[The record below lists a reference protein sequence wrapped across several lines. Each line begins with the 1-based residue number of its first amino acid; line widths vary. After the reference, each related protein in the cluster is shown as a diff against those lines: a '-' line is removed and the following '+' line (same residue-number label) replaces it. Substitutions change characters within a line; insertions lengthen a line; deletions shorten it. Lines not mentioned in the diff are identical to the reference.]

1 MITDLGNGRAA
12 GQAGSIPTPSCIR
25 ARQVTAAPAVPPVQR
40 PMPAGAVQISLAGG
54 DSGRVTA
61 RSALYAAL
69 SGIRLGGRD
78 RQFLAKL
85 VHWDKRNAASVA
97 ALIWRARE
105 AGRQEAALTPR
116 QLEVVLAAL
125 SDAAI
130 YRAAGS
136 AAAACW
142 DCENVPA
149 GRCAEHAKDN
159 DRAKAYAEVAAVLS
173 GAALPSAGQDGLPQ
187 PRDLA
192 GYRHRAPVAS

>member
-1 MITDLGNGRAA
+1 
-12 GQAGSIPTPSCIR
+12 
-25 ARQVTAAPAVPPVQR
+25 
-40 PMPAGAVQISLAGG
+40 MPAGAVQISLAGG

-78 RQFLAKL
+78 RQFLTKL

-105 AGRQEAALTPR
+105 TGREEAALTPR

-136 AAAACW
+136 AAVTCW

-173 GAALPSAGQDGLPQ
+173 GAARPSAGQDGLPQ
-187 PRDLA
+187 PRDIA